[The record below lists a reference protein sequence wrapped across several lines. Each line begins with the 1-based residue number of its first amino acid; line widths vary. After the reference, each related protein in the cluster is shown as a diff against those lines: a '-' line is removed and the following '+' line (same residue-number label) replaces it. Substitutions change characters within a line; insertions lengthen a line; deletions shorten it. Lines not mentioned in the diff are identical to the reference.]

1 MNQLDQV
8 TQKLTAALDSAR
20 EALARCRQEARAEA
34 PRQALYQELAA
45 LLADD
50 GVLRCDPERDELA
63 QAAARLR
70 EDPAAEPPALGQ
82 AEEALA
88 QSLEQAA
95 RVRNFLH
102 RMLRSMLQQR
112 EDQGVYF

>member
-8 TQKLTAALDSAR
+8 TRKLTAALDSAR
-20 EALARCRQEARAEA
+20 ENLARCRQEAGAEA

-50 GVLRCDPERDELA
+50 GVLRCDPQHDALA

-70 EDPAAEPPALGQ
+70 CDPAGEPPALCR
-82 AEEALA
+82 AEETLL
-88 QSLEQAA
+88 QSLEQTVK
-95 RVRNFLH
+95 VRDFLH